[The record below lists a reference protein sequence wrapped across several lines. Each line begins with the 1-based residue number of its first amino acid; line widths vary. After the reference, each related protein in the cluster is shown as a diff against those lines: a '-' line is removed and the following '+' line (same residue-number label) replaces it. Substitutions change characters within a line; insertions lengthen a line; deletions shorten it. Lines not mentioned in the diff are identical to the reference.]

1 MNEPARKLRYTF
13 AEYLEREA
21 KSEVKHEYVN
31 GEIFAM
37 AGGTIEHSRLSVNVA
52 AELRGALR
60 GKPCNVF
67 NTDLRHRVL
76 ATGLATYPEVS
87 VVCGQAQR
95 DPQDDHAVTNPVLLA
110 EVLSDSTESYDR
122 NEKWAHYR
130 RIPSLRDY
138 LLVSQYG
145 RRIEHYH
152 RNEDGTW
159 TLRDARPG
167 DVIDVAA
174 IGVRLS
180 VDDIY
185 FDPAAEA

>member
-76 ATGLATYPEVS
+76 ATGLATYPDVS
-87 VVCGQAQR
+87 VVCGKAQR

-138 LLVSQYG
+138 LLVSQYE